1 MFEKIDWKNE
11 YSDEEKTIYLRP
23 MTEDDAETYVN
34 WRNSESVNKYFIYRG
49 KFTVEG
55 QKRWIKDNLET
66 GKAASMM
73 ICLMGE
79 DDLSE
84 PGKPIGNVYLL
95 NIDKENSKA
104 EYGIMLG
111 DEAARGKGI
120 GTKAAKLMLKFAF
133 EELGLHRVYLRAL
146 EENDRAIKSYE
157 NAGFVKEGILKD
169 DVCIDGWYRNIVW
182 MAAVKK

>member
-1 MFEKIDWKNE
+1 
-11 YSDEEKTIYLRP
+11 
-23 MTEDDAETYVN
+23 
-34 WRNSESVNKYFIYRG
+34 
-49 KFTVEG
+49 
-55 QKRWIKDNLET
+55 
-66 GKAASMM
+66 MM